1 MYLPSS
7 IRFTL
12 MLSVL
17 WLSVV
22 VSVSCARQKSQ
33 VVPDVASTA
42 YSETLHGERK
52 CYNLRVR
59 DANKHISTRLT
70 RYFVFGGILQ
80 AIAEQTQIPR
90 EDLVSG
96 GASQFQD
103 QSSGL
108 GRKFHAAHV
117 IRVGSIDGRLQQKK
131 ASLNTALQNYIGHT
145 QNVIDIANVWH
156 GVAGQIDRFQSDN
169 LSELAKI
176 DFGGAFEP
184 TNRRKVEDLMKLF
197 RDIIDTHVN
206 SGNRA
211 REDQSELEADKIGV
225 YCAGASMLF
234 EAGKEG
240 YQMVKSGNFETHYQ
254 KA

>member
-117 IRVGSIDGRLQQKK
+117 IRVGSIDGRLKQKK

-211 REDQSELEADKIGV
+211 REKQSELEADKIGV

-254 KA
+254 KV

>member
-17 WLSVV
+17 WLSVI
-22 VSVSCARQKSQ
+22 VSVSGARQKSQ
-33 VVPDVASTA
+33 LVPDVASTA

-59 DANKHISTRLT
+59 DANQHIATRLT

-96 GASQFQD
+96 GPSQNQD
-103 QSSGL
+103 QSSGR
-108 GRKFHAAHV
+108 GPKYHAAHV
-117 IRVGSIDGRLQQKK
+117 IRVGSIDGRLKQKN

-145 QNVIDIANVWH
+145 QNVIKAANVWH
-156 GVAGQIDRFQSDN
+156 GVAGQIDLFQSGK

-184 TNRRKVEDLMKLF
+184 TNRRKVEDLMTEF
-197 RDIIDTHVN
+197 RKIIDTHVN
-206 SGNRA
+206 SGNQA
-211 REDQSELEADKIGV
+211 QEEQSELDAAKIAV
-225 YCAGASMLF
+225 HCAGASMLF

-240 YQMVKSGNFETHYQ
+240 YQMVKSGNFETHYE
-254 KA
+254 KS